1 MITVI
6 ENKPG
11 NVAAFRAAG
20 AVTKEDFETV
30 VMPVVNE
37 IIQRTGELNYLMEID
52 TELKNFSA
60 GAWMQDA
67 LLGLKKLTKWHRAA
81 IVTDSQGIKTFTD
94 IFNIVAPGEFKAFD
108 KKDLDAA
115 LQWTAG
121 K

>member
-6 ENKPG
+6 ANTPENI
-11 NVAAFRAAG
+11 AAFRAAG
-20 AVTKEDFETV
+20 DVTKNDFETT
-30 VMPVVNE
+30 VMPVVDAVTK
-37 IIQRTGELNYLMEID
+37 RTGELNYLMEID
-52 TELKNFSA
+52 TELKNFTA
-60 GAWMQDA
+60 GAWLQDA

-115 LQWTAG
+115 IQWTAG
-121 K
+121 S